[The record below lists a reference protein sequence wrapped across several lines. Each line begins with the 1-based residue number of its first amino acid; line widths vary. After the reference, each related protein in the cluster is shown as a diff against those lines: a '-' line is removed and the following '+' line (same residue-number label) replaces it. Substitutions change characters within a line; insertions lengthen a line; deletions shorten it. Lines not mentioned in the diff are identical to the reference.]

1 MWCGYMAR
9 GVEGQPCFS
18 QCRLCDNTQRPALF
32 CSYQDKLKVF
42 LSDTLWPRKVR
53 RAAAYLELQCASM
66 NDSPIKSLA
75 QRRNRC
81 STVLVRNDVP
91 AHPNH
96 CTTPPSPRT
105 LRPATGPRGP
115 PLLVVALLHRLSL
128 STLCPRCPLR
138 LRRQLRSCQPQ
149 HNISTSLPANK
160 RSGYPTPRVART
172 SHPHSSGHTQAARAW
187 RRPEYEL
194 SERPREHWHTSGY
207 PSAIAIWLG
216 E

>member
-149 HNISTSLPANK
+149 HKHQPPSKQTSRLPH
-160 RSGYPTPRVART
+160 TPGPSYIA
-172 SHPHSSGHTQAARAW
+172 HK
-187 RRPEYEL
+187 
-194 SERPREHWHTSGY
+194 RPRSYIVG
-207 PSAIAIWLG
+207 SCMAQARV
-216 E
+216 